1 MDLNTVLT
9 RTPDAAYRIYD
20 GQATII
26 LPARAEVKVLNEI
39 GSLVWD
45 AIDGKRTLGAILDR
59 VQQEFDISREQAQG
73 DLFAFLTELH
83 EHGMVS

>member
-1 MDLNTVLT
+1 MDLSTVLT

-39 GSLVWD
+39 GSFVWD
-45 AIDGKRTLGAILDR
+45 AIDGQRTLGAILDR
-59 VQQEFDISREQAQG
+59 VLQEFEIPREQAQD

-83 EHGMVS
+83 EHGMVN

>member
-1 MDLNTVLT
+1 MDLNTILT
-9 RTPDAAYRIYD
+9 KTPDAAYRIYD

-26 LPARAEVKVLNEI
+26 LPAQAEVKVLNEL
-39 GSLVWD
+39 GSIVWD
-45 AIDGKRTLGAILDR
+45 AIDGQRTLGAILDR
-59 VQQEFDISREQAQG
+59 LVQEFDISREQAQD

>member
-9 RTPDAAYRIYD
+9 KTPDAAYRIYD

-26 LPARAEVKVLNEI
+26 LPARAEVKVLNEL
-39 GSLVWD
+39 GSIVWD
-45 AIDGKRTLGAILDR
+45 AIDGQRTLGAILDR
-59 VQQEFDISREQAQG
+59 LVQDFDISRDQAQD

>member
-9 RTPDAAYRIYD
+9 KTPDAAYRIYD

-26 LPARAEVKVLNEI
+26 LPARAEVKVLNEL
-39 GSLVWD
+39 GSIVWD
-45 AIDGKRTLGAILDR
+45 AIDGQRTLGAILDR
-59 VQQEFDISREQAQG
+59 VVQEFEISREQARD

>member
-1 MDLNTVLT
+1 MDLNTILT
-9 RTPDAAYRIYD
+9 KTPDAAYRIYD

-45 AIDGKRTLGAILDR
+45 AIDGQLTLAAILDR
-59 VQQEFDISREQAQG
+59 VVQEFDISREQAQD